1 MARPLRYLG
10 QEQKAQRNISKGD
23 DEMTFSVNTN
33 ASALSALQNLNK
45 TAVRLGTTQTAI
57 NTGMKVSSSKDNG
70 AVFAIAQ
77 SLRADVAGINAAT
90 SSIDRGL
97 STIEV
102 AIAAGEAVS
111 DLLIE
116 MKEKAVASKDQGLDT
131 SSRVSLNNDFAQLRD
146 QITSIVSNAEFN
158 GTNSVKS
165 GGQDI
170 VAITNDDGSSTLTI
184 QSQDL
189 SLGGGI
195 VALTAT
201 QSIGTQPLAS
211 SAVINIES
219 SIQNVNAS
227 LSALGAGA
235 RRLDFQKTFISQLR
249 DTIEVGIGNLVDA
262 DMARASADLQALQ
275 VKQQLGLQALSIANQ
290 APQSV
295 LSLFQ

>member
-1 MARPLRYLG
+1 
-10 QEQKAQRNISKGD
+10 
-23 DEMTFSVNTN
+23 MTFSVNTN
-33 ASALSALQNLNK
+33 GSALSALQNLNK
-45 TAVRLGTTQTAI
+45 TAVRLGNTQTAI
-57 NTGMKVSSSKDNG
+57 NTGMKVASSKDNG

-77 SLRADVAGINAAT
+77 SLRADVSGINAAT
-90 SSIDRGL
+90 SSMDRAL

-116 MKEKAVASKDQGLDT
+116 MKEKAVAGKDQGLDT
-131 SSRVSLNNDFAQLRD
+131 ASRVSLNNDFKQLRD

-158 GTNSVKS
+158 GTNVVKNS
-165 GGQDI
+165 GADI
-170 VAITNDDGSSTLTI
+170 VAITNDSGSNTI
-184 QSQDL
+184 TIAAQDL
-189 SLGGGI
+189 SLTGSTVTLSAGSSI
-195 VALTAT
+195 ST
-201 QSIGTQPLAS
+201 QDLAS
-211 SAVINIES
+211 TAVDNIES

-235 RRLDFQKTFISQLR
+235 RRLDLQRTFISQLR

>member
-1 MARPLRYLG
+1 
-10 QEQKAQRNISKGD
+10 
-23 DEMTFSVNTN
+23 MTFSVNTN

-45 TAVRLGTTQTAI
+45 TAVKLGNTQTAI
-57 NTGMKVSSSKDNG
+57 NTGLKVASSKDNG

-90 SSIDRGL
+90 SSMDRAL
-97 STIEV
+97 STLDV

-111 DLLIE
+111 DLLIS
-116 MKEKAVASKDQGLDT
+116 MKEKAVAAKDTGLDT
-131 SSRVSLNNDFAQLRD
+131 ASRASLNNDFKQLRD

-158 GTNSVKS
+158 GTNVVKNN
-165 GGQDI
+165 GQDI
-170 VAITNDDGSSTLTI
+170 VAITNDDGSNTI
-184 QSQDL
+184 TIGSQDL
-189 SLGGGI
+189 SLAGSTVTI
-195 VALTAT
+195 TAST
-201 QSIGTQPLAS
+201 VISTQPQAS
-211 SAVINIES
+211 TVTSNIES

-227 LSALGAGA
+227 LSALGAGS
-235 RRLDFQKTFISQLR
+235 RRLDLQREFISRLQ

-262 DMARASADLQALQ
+262 DMAKESANLQAIQ

>member
-1 MARPLRYLG
+1 
-10 QEQKAQRNISKGD
+10 
-23 DEMTFSVNTN
+23 MTFSVNTN

-45 TAVRLGTTQTAI
+45 TAARLENTQTAI
-57 NTGMKVSSSKDNG
+57 NTGMKVASSKDNG

-77 SLRADVAGINAAT
+77 SLRADVSGIRAAT
-90 SSIDRGL
+90 SSIDRAL

-116 MKEKAVASKDQGLDT
+116 MKEKAVAAKDQGLDT
-131 SSRVSLNNDFAQLRD
+131 SSRTSLNNDFKQLRD

-158 GTNSVKS
+158 GTNVVKNS
-165 GGQDI
+165 GQDI
-170 VAITNDDGSSTLTI
+170 VAITNDSGSNTI
-184 QSQDL
+184 TVQAQDL
-189 SLGGGI
+189 SLAGNV
-195 VALTAT
+195 VALGAGSSIST
-201 QSIGTQPLAS
+201 QDLAS
-211 SAVINIES
+211 TSVTNLES

-235 RRLDFQKTFISQLR
+235 RRLELQKTFVGQLN
-249 DTIEVGIGNLVDA
+249 DAIEVGIGNLVDA
-262 DMARASADLQALQ
+262 DMAKASADLQSLQ

-295 LSLFQ
+295 LGLFQ

>member
-1 MARPLRYLG
+1 
-10 QEQKAQRNISKGD
+10 
-23 DEMTFSVNTN
+23 MTFSVNTN

-235 RRLDFQKTFISQLR
+235 RRLDLQKTFISQLR

>member
-1 MARPLRYLG
+1 
-10 QEQKAQRNISKGD
+10 
-23 DEMTFSVNTN
+23 MTFSVNTN

-45 TAVRLGTTQTAI
+45 TAVRLGNTQTAI

-235 RRLDFQKTFISQLR
+235 RRLDLQKTFISQLR

>member
-1 MARPLRYLG
+1 
-10 QEQKAQRNISKGD
+10 
-23 DEMTFSVNTN
+23 MTFSVNTN
-33 ASALSALQNLNK
+33 GSALSALQNLNK
-45 TAVRLGTTQTAI
+45 TAVRLGNTQTAI
-57 NTGMKVSSSKDNG
+57 NTGMKVASSKDNG

-77 SLRADVAGINAAT
+77 SLRADVSGINAAT
-90 SSIDRGL
+90 SSMDRAL

-116 MKEKAVASKDQGLDT
+116 MKEKAVAGKDQGLDT
-131 SSRVSLNNDFAQLRD
+131 ASRVSLNNDFKQLRD
-146 QITSIVSNAEFN
+146 QISSIVSNAEFN
-158 GTNSVKS
+158 GTNVVKNS
-165 GGQDI
+165 GADI
-170 VAITNDDGSSTLTI
+170 VAITNDSGSNTI
-184 QSQDL
+184 TIAAQDL
-189 SLGGGI
+189 SLTGSTVTLSAGSSI
-195 VALTAT
+195 ST
-201 QSIGTQPLAS
+201 QDLAS
-211 SAVINIES
+211 TAVDNIES

-235 RRLDFQKTFISQLR
+235 RRLDLQRTFISQLR